1 MVLGNSYNLNQL
13 NFIIIIGLTIMLQD
27 YLKSFTALHILALAV
42 KIGPEHMTIPENTKV
57 KNHTALNMAGLS
69 ILAGMFLFSVNILSP
84 NEITFGVSI
93 LSAILALLIIGV
105 IGVFVNLAT
114 PSQNNF
120 ADANIASSN
129 ANKWGSYLIL
139 CLFVVLLSFFFIN
152 GVSALF
158 FDGMIAIPALR
169 AGGWGINLPIFITV
183 AASSFLGTAVVY
195 YLCRRSGKIL
205 DTRAVAI
212 RVFLITN
219 FVCGTILYAFNF
231 VLFR

>member
-1 MVLGNSYNLNQL
+1 
-13 NFIIIIGLTIMLQD
+13 
-27 YLKSFTALHILALAV
+27 
-42 KIGPEHMTIPENTKV
+42 
-57 KNHTALNMAGLS
+57 
-69 ILAGMFLFSVNILSP
+69 
-84 NEITFGVSI
+84 
-93 LSAILALLIIGV
+93 
-105 IGVFVNLAT
+105 
-114 PSQNNF
+114 
-120 ADANIASSN
+120 
-129 ANKWGSYLIL
+129 
-139 CLFVVLLSFFFIN
+139 
-152 GVSALF
+152 
-158 FDGMIAIPALR
+158 MIAIPALR